1 MRLVTDSLQQL
12 RFDDLAIGSS
22 HRHHRLMVGPVRSER
37 SQDRAGQCGHEKDGS
52 EEARHPT
59 DDHRQA

>member
-22 HRHHRLMVGPVRSER
+22 HHHHRLMVGPVRSER
-37 SQDRAGQCGHEKDGS
+37 SQDRAGQHGNEKGGS
-52 EEARHPT
+52 EDARPPA
-59 DDHRQA
+59 DGRR